1 MTNLK
6 VEKELTAKCIS
17 RRINRVIAESVA
29 QSDRKIVLPEARK
42 FSDVFSSV
50 ISRPTLDKALE
61 LKTFQSDESE
71 STMVIKDTLFC
82 DHHPFRIVPKRG
94 LLDKL
99 DLVFIE
105 WDSLYWELIQRSNGT
120 TLVTLKYNKIID
132 SRYIAII
139 RTDSL
144 PKCLFTQTDEN

>member
-1 MTNLK
+1 MITKKLS
-6 VEKELTAKCIS
+6 AKCIS
-17 RRINRVIAESVA
+17 RRINHVIAESVE
-29 QSDRKIVLPEARK
+29 QSHESGRRIILPEARR

-50 ISRPTLDKALE
+50 TPRPTGESALD
-61 LKTFQSDESE
+61 LKVFRSDESK

-82 DHHPFRIVPKRG
+82 DHCPFRIVPKRG
-94 LLDKL
+94 LLDKI
-99 DLVFIE
+99 DLIFIE

-120 TLVTLKYNKIID
+120 TLVTLKYNKIIG

-144 PKCLFTQTDEN
+144 PKCLRK